1 MNGVAHTLARVTPSL
16 PSVSHLSTI
25 SIFSYQKK
33 KLGIVFCKRLDI
45 LVAREREKN
54 YIRNN

>member
-33 KLGIVFCKRLDI
+33 NWALFFVRDWTYLLLENGRKTT
-45 LVAREREKN
+45 
-54 YIRNN
+54 